1 MSKKPEI
8 VVVAEKRVINSEI
21 NMYSEELDFSSLTV
35 TTDIIRALQ
44 TLGYPVVYYES
55 PAAFVQNI
63 VKHTNSIVFTNLWGG
78 HHSRNKRSYLPAI
91 CEAYSIK
98 YIGADAFTQMLCQD
112 KYLSKLYLSDYN
124 FSIPEAKIVSKLD
137 DLKQALK
144 HIVYPCVIKPN
155 DEGCSVGISD
165 HSIAFSEAEAVKIAC
180 DLLLHYTP
188 ILLEEFIG
196 GREISI
202 CCAGK
207 NGKIDV
213 LEAIELIIDGQP
225 VSNRIWGY
233 ETKKMGEAVVQRK
246 NVTAEIPQHLLGE
259 AIRLFN
265 ALGKVDCMRID
276 GKLYHDKFYI
286 IELSPD
292 CSLHKDCFMA
302 NAFYSAGYTYAAMLD
317 TLIGYA
323 ETLSL

>member
-124 FSIPEAKIVSKLD
+124 FSIPKAKIVS
-137 DLKQALK
+137 
-144 HIVYPCVIKPN
+144 
-155 DEGCSVGISD
+155 
-165 HSIAFSEAEAVKIAC
+165 
-180 DLLLHYTP
+180 
-188 ILLEEFIG
+188 
-196 GREISI
+196 
-202 CCAGK
+202 
-207 NGKIDV
+207 
-213 LEAIELIIDGQP
+213 
-225 VSNRIWGY
+225 
-233 ETKKMGEAVVQRK
+233 
-246 NVTAEIPQHLLGE
+246 
-259 AIRLFN
+259 
-265 ALGKVDCMRID
+265 
-276 GKLYHDKFYI
+276 
-286 IELSPD
+286 
-292 CSLHKDCFMA
+292 
-302 NAFYSAGYTYAAMLD
+302 
-317 TLIGYA
+317 
-323 ETLSL
+323 